1 MKIEG
6 PNKSQ
11 SSKGVSKTGAKKG
24 AGDTSFSGMVD
35 SGDDAA
41 AAKPASGVMQIS
53 SLDAL
58 LSVQEAGDSTES
70 VKRAKRQG
78 IDMLDQLDRIRLGL
92 LTGGIP
98 VSALEQLERMVT
110 KQREKIMDPVL
121 AAVIDEIDLRVQVE
135 LAKHSQRR

>member
-1 MKIEG
+1 MKVDG

-35 SGDDAA
+35 TGSETQEAR
-41 AAKPASGVMQIS
+41 PASGIMQTS
-53 SLDAL
+53 ALDAL

-70 VKRAKRQG
+70 TKRAKRRG

-98 VSALEQLERMVT
+98 VSALEQLERMVHS
-110 KQREKIMDPVL
+110 QREKLMDPVL
-121 AAVIDEIDLRVQVE
+121 MAVLDEIDLRVQVE
-135 LAKHSQRR
+135 LAKHGRK

>member
-11 SSKGVSKTGAKKG
+11 SSKGVSKTGANKG
-24 AGDTSFSGMVD
+24 ASGASFSGMID
-35 SGDDAA
+35 SGEEAA
-41 AAKPASGVMQIS
+41 ASKPASGVMQTS
-53 SLDAL
+53 ALDAL

-70 VKRAKRQG
+70 TKRAKRQG
-78 IDMLDQLDRIRLGL
+78 LDMLDQLDRIRMGL

-98 VSALEQLERMVT
+98 ASALEQLERMVT

-121 AAVIDEIDLRVQVE
+121 TAVLDEIELRVQVE
-135 LAKHSQRR
+135 LAKLSQKP

>member
-35 SGDDAA
+35 TGSEAEA
-41 AAKPASGVMQIS
+41 VKPASGVMQIS
-53 SLDAL
+53 ALDAL
-58 LSVQEAGDSTES
+58 LSVQQAGDSTES
-70 VKRAKRQG
+70 TKRAKRQG
-78 IDMLDQLDRIRLGL
+78 LDMLDQLDRIRMGL

-98 VSALEQLERMVT
+98 ASALEQLERMVT
-110 KQREKIMDPVL
+110 AQREKIMDPVL
-121 AAVIDEIDLRVQVE
+121 TAVLDEIELRVQVE
-135 LAKHSQRR
+135 LAKHSLK

>member
-35 SGDDAA
+35 SGGDAA

-110 KQREKIMDPVL
+110 RQREKIMDPVL
-121 AAVIDEIDLRVQVE
+121 AAVLDEIDLRVQVE
-135 LAKHSQRR
+135 LAKHSQKT

>member
-1 MKIEG
+1 MKVDG

-35 SGDDAA
+35 TGEETEAA
-41 AAKPASGVMQIS
+41 RPASGVMQTS
-53 SLDAL
+53 ALDAL

-70 VKRAKRQG
+70 TKRAKRRG
-78 IDMLDQLDRIRLGL
+78 VDMLDQLDRIRVGL

-98 VSALEQLERMVT
+98 VSALEQLERMVHS
-110 KQREKIMDPVL
+110 QREKLMDPLLMSVL
-121 AAVIDEIDLRVQVE
+121 DEIDLRVQVE
-135 LAKHSQRR
+135 LAKHGRK